1 MKHTARRPYRVR
13 NQNSRPLGSSASKA
27 ASKAGAYG
35 GSEAGAALGSLVGP
49 PVIGGIVGN
58 IVGERVGQDLIRET
72 GLDRYDAFLGDAHFQ
87 QKIVY
92 QMVEYPVYVNQ
103 QPTELTG
110 RRVN

>member
-1 MKHTARRPYRVR
+1 MVFVLPKYVDLTECEIKIPAMYV
-13 NQNSRPLGSSASKA
+13 GASASKA

-72 GLDRYDAFLGDAHFQ
+72 GLDRYCAFHGDAPFSFL
-87 QKIVY
+87 VRS
-92 QMVEYPVYVNQ
+92 EES
-103 QPTELTG
+103 QPYFRASVPSIL
-110 RRVN
+110 